1 MASAEQVR
9 RMKPS
14 IRWAVAG
21 LVLAAGYAD
30 LVRGG
35 DTIAPILLVVGYAIL
50 VPFAI
55 LS

>member
-1 MASAEQVR
+1 
-9 RMKPS
+9 MKPS
-14 IRWAVAG
+14 VRWVVAG

-50 VPFAI
+50 VPYAI

>member
-1 MASAEQVR
+1 MTSTERAWT
-9 RMKPS
+9 KPS
-14 IRWAVAG
+14 VRWAVAG

-30 LVRGG
+30 LIRGG

>member
-1 MASAEQVR
+1 MTSTEQAR
-9 RMKPS
+9 KMKPS
-14 IRWAVAG
+14 VRWAVAG

-35 DTIAPILLVVGYAIL
+35 DTVAPILLVVGYAVL